1 VQATGSPGKNER
13 RSFSPKTARARCVCS
28 EEFEAKPA
36 SAARRTTKPG
46 SVLPDHRQTQ
56 TNAPRPS
63 IADTDMKIST
73 KRLTQAERAASEQSA
88 LAAECRNRDGSR
100 KTDEVHGTILQHL
113 AKRNGCGYQGNNGS
127 IKDSLVAFAKWIV
140 RAYTEVAVVTA
151 ARWTQRVEPDLK
163 LRASRVARLISLRSA
178 IQRRLDSELQMN
190 GHSGRRVCENALIA

>member
-1 VQATGSPGKNER
+1 VCVPKSSR
-13 RSFSPKTARARCVCS
+13 RSRP
-28 EEFEAKPA
+28 
-36 SAARRTTKPG
+36 ARRGAPR
-46 SVLPDHRQTQ
+46 SPVPFWPDHRQTQ

-127 IKDSLVAFAKWIV
+127 IKDSLIAFAKWIV
-140 RAYTEVAVVTA
+140 RAYTEAAVFTA
-151 ARWTQRVEPDLK
+151 ARWTQRAEPDLK

-178 IQRRLDSELQMN
+178 IQRRLDSELQMK
-190 GHSGRRVCENALIA
+190 GHSGREHAVILRERDRGTTQVQH